1 MTNQTQYDNA
11 IASFLSSK
19 SGVKSFWR
27 HEDTKI
33 GYCLGFFNVE
43 MAHIAAERLVQS
55 FSEMKWDWKVD
66 FLTDRNEILKSLED
80 YLW

>member
-1 MTNQTQYDNA
+1 M
-11 IASFLSSK
+11 
-19 SGVKSFWR
+19 
-27 HEDTKI
+27 KI

-43 MAHIAAERLVQS
+43 MAHLAAERLVKS

-66 FLTDRNEILKSLED
+66 FLTDRNEILKSFED